1 MGFNNYDDDDILL
14 DPALIAQDAELQAQE
29 RSLLYVAHTT
39 DDINEYTRLRNQAEA
54 FNDARGRMR
63 EAALYARQIR
73 EDDLEEQRIARRREQ
88 TIQQLVAYFNR
99 EVAQPRIENFRAKRR
114 KLWHE
119 YLAWSNNGSS
129 RPIWEYPNIQEKRAY
144 LRLTDSVLVSVAHGM
159 DHWIEAE
166 PDPEHVKNVC
176 TWKAPVDGGGV
187 EDVNLDE
194 LKSLIAGGVIDIH
207 KHEFKARPDVRENA
221 KNYIRRACAEN
232 GWSLP
237 FEESSQE
244 VQPPASLSMEGYDEY
259 VEYDEYD
266 SIEEPAA
273 GSSILRKVMLLA
285 VFLILQCCKLC
296 VVFSF
301 SLFFIVFFLTALSY

>member
-14 DPALIAQDAELQAQE
+14 DPVLIAQDAELQAQE

-39 DDINEYTRLRNQAEA
+39 DDINEYTRLRNQAEE
-54 FNDARGRMR
+54 FNYARGKMR
-63 EAALYARQIR
+63 EAAVYARQIR

-88 TIQQLVAYFNR
+88 TLQQLVAYFNR

-119 YLAWSNNGSS
+119 YLAWSDNGSS

-166 PDPEHVKNVC
+166 PYPGQVKDMCVL
-176 TWKAPVDGGGV
+176 KLPADGKL

-194 LKSLIAGGVIDIH
+194 LKSLIAGGVIDITR
-207 KHEFKARPDVRENA
+207 HEFRVRPDVRENA

-232 GWSLP
+232 GWSVP
-237 FEESSQE
+237 
-244 VQPPASLSMEGYDEY
+244 GD
-259 VEYDEYD
+259 
-266 SIEEPAA
+266 
-273 GSSILRKVMLLA
+273 
-285 VFLILQCCKLC
+285 
-296 VVFSF
+296 
-301 SLFFIVFFLTALSY
+301 